1 MNNLISGEKI
11 EVPIQLNPNEIQNEE
26 VLLTNH
32 CLITSKDFNFKVIG
46 NKTLNFKYRGNIWL
60 LNNRI
65 IFKGFEII
73 EFYGEKNNHDSKE
86 YNLVCNLDYSN
97 PINIEISLDQIYE
110 FSTGHDK
117 IFKKRYFMNPKLK
130 ISLNQDKKNQIYY
143 ILFAEDD
150 LLINS
155 DKLKN
160 MLTNWSIELGKYIPL
175 RKQEEN
181 FVDETEIITQLS
193 GMLSD
198 EEDISTPGKSITT
211 IPIYEKPKTKIPV
224 PDESQIKN
232 SKQNEIYKTKVVGM
246 KTARISSPPLA
257 APIETEN
264 RPKPRIGRVIIESE
278 PDERRVIKKDKPIS
292 PILKPDKTK
301 IEDSEDKNI
310 LYEVLKP
317 EESINDN
324 FTELTSIQP
333 DSSITRCKKCGWII
347 KYDQLKCPR
356 CGEDTY

>member
-26 VLLTNH
+26 IILTNH
-32 CLITSKDFNFKVIG
+32 CLITSNDFNFKVIG
-46 NKTLNFKYRGNIWL
+46 NKNLNFKYRGKIWL
-60 LNNRI
+60 LNKRI
-65 IFKGFEII
+65 IFKGFEIT
-73 EFYGEKNNHDSKE
+73 EFYAEKNDHESKE
-86 YNLVCNLDYSN
+86 YKLVCNLDYSN
-97 PINIEISLDQIYE
+97 PINIEISLDQIYD

-117 IFKKRYFMNPKLK
+117 IFKKRYFMNSKLK
-130 ISLNQDKKNQIYY
+130 ISFYQDKKSQIYY
-143 ILFAEDD
+143 ILFNEED

-155 DKLKN
+155 DKLKSI
-160 MLTNWSIELGKYIPL
+160 LTNWDLELGKRTPI

-181 FVDETEIITQLS
+181 MVDETEIITQLS
-193 GMLSD
+193 DMLSD
-198 EEDISTPGKSITT
+198 EEEILTPEKSIIA
-211 IPIYEKPKTKIPV
+211 IPIYEKPKTKIPI
-224 PDESQIKN
+224 PNESQIKSN
-232 SKQNEIYKTKVVGM
+232 KQNEQYKISIVGI
-246 KTARISSPPLA
+246 KSETETSTPLA
-257 APIETEN
+257 APIESEN

-278 PDERRVIKKDKPIS
+278 PDERRVIKKNKPVS
-292 PILKPDKTK
+292 PVLKPDKTK

-317 EESINDN
+317 EESIDDT